1 MGKVTIQELSKIL
14 VEKNGLSQRDAS
26 KFGTTM
32 FALILEYLERGE
44 QVKVKGLGTFRIINV
59 EARESVSVRT
69 GERVVIESHSK
80 VSFTPDATMKELVNK
95 PFSQFE
101 TVVLNDGVEFNDI
114 REQPEQEEDVDT
126 DVDEVADVVDTE
138 ADVPQEETPVV
149 EMVAEAVTVD
159 ALVSNEATRTADE
172 TDTTDDTE
180 TAEET
185 ETADEV
191 ETADELRPDN
201 ETVVEE
207 ASVSEMEEHE
217 EQPTEEFVFD
227 NEEEHSSWK
236 RSLLYAACVLLLM
249 GLSAYGGYYYGS
261 HAADSRLAAVD
272 TLVVR
277 DTVLVA
283 SLDTMIQEQPELVQV
298 EAEEAIVDEQPEKPV
313 EKVAQAEPADKY
325 AAKDERVRLG
335 AYRIVGTAEEVK
347 VLPGQTFYSICRAHL
362 GPDMECYVEVYND
375 LERNPQIKAGQV
387 IKIPKLELKKR
398 QKK

>member
-138 ADVPQEETPVV
+138 VDVPQEETPV
-149 EMVAEAVTVD
+149 
-159 ALVSNEATRTADE
+159 
-172 TDTTDDTE
+172 
-180 TAEET
+180 
-185 ETADEV
+185 
-191 ETADELRPDN
+191 
-201 ETVVEE
+201 
-207 ASVSEMEEHE
+207 
-217 EQPTEEFVFD
+217 
-227 NEEEHSSWK
+227 
-236 RSLLYAACVLLLM
+236 
-249 GLSAYGGYYYGS
+249 
-261 HAADSRLAAVD
+261 
-272 TLVVR
+272 
-277 DTVLVA
+277 
-283 SLDTMIQEQPELVQV
+283 
-298 EAEEAIVDEQPEKPV
+298 
-313 EKVAQAEPADKY
+313 
-325 AAKDERVRLG
+325 
-335 AYRIVGTAEEVK
+335 
-347 VLPGQTFYSICRAHL
+347 
-362 GPDMECYVEVYND
+362 
-375 LERNPQIKAGQV
+375 
-387 IKIPKLELKKR
+387 
-398 QKK
+398 